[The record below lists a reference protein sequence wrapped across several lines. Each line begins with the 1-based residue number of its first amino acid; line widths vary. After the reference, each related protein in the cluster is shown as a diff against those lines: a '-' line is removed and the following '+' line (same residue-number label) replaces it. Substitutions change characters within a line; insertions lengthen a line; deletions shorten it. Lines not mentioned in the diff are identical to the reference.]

1 MTSRRGDRAHVRP
14 RPPSSGRPRQAVRVP
29 APSAQRV
36 RQHRGIEGRRRGL
49 PIISQA
55 ILTLSILAL
64 GAVVFL
70 TAGGAIG
77 PLVASLGNT
86 IQGAVGK
93 LAGSEQPSPS
103 IVVAT
108 DAPIIAAPDHPL
120 TNQKTINLAITVPV
134 ATIGTDAKVRVY
146 VALSGLTP
154 APVREAAIGGTATV
168 DVGVQLTKGPNTFTA
183 TIVRDGVESPPSDPQ
198 TITLDQ
204 DPPKITVSAPK
215 NGATVSGAT
224 VTLTGTTQA
233 QSQLVAQNA
242 ANGSSISGL
251 ADANGKFSLTL
262 PIDAGANAITIT
274 ATDPA
279 GNVGTASITV
289 NEGTGKLRASL
300 SASLYRISISKPP
313 GSLQL
318 RVTVADPNGAPVVG
332 ASAFFTLQIPGLA
345 PISATITTDTSGRAS
360 FTTALVGPMTVGTGL
375 ATVLVT
381 STDFGTVTD
390 RVNLTFVK

>member
-1 MTSRRGDRAHVRP
+1 M
-14 RPPSSGRPRQAVRVP
+14 P

-146 VALSGLTP
+146 VALQGLTP